1 MAGWL
6 IAVVLAFPAQAQGP
20 SAAETARIWMPV
32 WADLERLEKLP
43 RESPAWRALRDELRK
58 TALRREGGAHD
69 SSDRALAYR
78 ARVLSAHLSA
88 LDGGTLRVVKD
99 PEARI
104 ELLPIEAWRAARATL
119 PGPMRTIATVQAL
132 DAAGPA
138 ELDERAAF
146 ARAAVEEDL
155 ASCQRFDLAER
166 LARELLARVE
176 SAPNAVLCARTLR
189 SSGRYEEA
197 GELLQHV
204 LDSRAGVAERRLLSE
219 EVARVELAAGADELA
234 LDALGTA
241 LASDSVFAIAELTRR
256 AALAGQPV
264 RALALTRAFLEDA
277 VPPPPIVRAWG
288 LTLLQAGAPPARPA
302 RRAAAPS
309 SPHAFAP
316 N

>member
-6 IAVVLAFPAQAQGP
+6 IAVGLACSAQAQSP
-20 SAAETARIWMPV
+20 TAAETARVWMPV
-32 WADLERLEKLP
+32 WSDLERLEKLP
-43 RESPAWRALRDELRK
+43 RESPEWRALRDGLRR

-78 ARVLSAHLSA
+78 ARVLAAHLSA

-104 ELLPIEAWRAARATL
+104 ELLPIETWRAARATL
-119 PGPMRTIATVQAL
+119 PGPMRTFATAQAL
-132 DAAGPA
+132 DEAGSA
-138 ELDERAAF
+138 ELDERAEF

-166 LARELLARVE
+166 LARELLVRVE

-189 SSGRYEEA
+189 ANGRYEEA

-204 LDSRAGVAERRLLSE
+204 LDARTGGAERRLLAE
-219 EVARVELAAGADELA
+219 ELARVELARGSDELA

-241 LASDSVFAIAELTRR
+241 LASDSLFATVELARR
-256 AALAGQPV
+256 AARVGEPA
-264 RALALTRAFLEDA
+264 RALALSRPFLEDA
-277 VPPPPIVRAWG
+277 GPPPSIVRAWG
-288 LTLLQAGAPPARPA
+288 GTLLETGAPPARSA
-302 RRAAAPS
+302 GRAPVRS